1 MARQKLNLDLE
12 ALFPGDT
19 LKIGGTVIN
28 IRPLGVLQLSLISK
42 KLKGFLQILSEDGVT
57 WENYNQT
64 ENIIKIASI
73 LLEQFPEILAEA
85 SNIDDED
92 LKELPL
98 EVIVQ
103 VLDKVIEV
111 NLKSKSTLEKNFK
124 SLTEKLGITAKAESL
139 KNPKLK

>member
-19 LKIGGTVIN
+19 LKIGDTVIN

-42 KLKGFLQILSEDGVT
+42 KLKGFLQVLSEDGVT
-57 WENYNQT
+57 WDNYNQT

-85 SNIDDED
+85 ANIEDED
-92 LKELPL
+92 LKVLPL

-124 SLTEKLGITAKAESL
+124 SLTEKLGMTANQEIQ